1 MNTIDIISIVFL
13 AVFTLACI
21 IVAVTLGV
29 WWYAACGAMTGLL
42 ANTVYE
48 EGKNDQ

>member
-1 MNTIDIISIVFL
+1 MDTIDIISIIFL
-13 AVFTLACI
+13 AIFTLACVI
-21 IVAVTLGV
+21 IAVALGV
-29 WWYAACGAMTGLL
+29 WWYAGCGAMTALL